1 MKVLFTSLREK
12 SHFLPMVPFIGALQD
27 RGHEVAVAAPPEF
40 AERVAATG
48 SEFLPFGHPGDAG
61 LTPIWQRLRNVP
73 AGDRMGTVVSE
84 IFADA
89 CAVAALPD
97 LLQTVARW
105 QPNIVV
111 RESTEFAGLIAAE
124 KLQVPHARVAIYGQH
139 TERLVQK
146 LAASPVDRHARGVGL
161 PADPSAERISREV
174 QLTLFPPSFEEITP
188 VSPVHRFRLERNEVA
203 PPLPD
208 WWSGQQG
215 PFVYV
220 TLGMVTGG
228 FDDLKRA
235 YRATIDAVSTLPVRA
250 LLTIGM
256 DLPLDVL
263 GELPPN
269 VHVERFVPQ
278 NDVLPHAAAVVC
290 HGGSGTVLGA
300 LAIGAPM
307 IVTPMFADQP
317 YNAARVEALGAG
329 VALPT
334 GVPNPDAL
342 KAAITRV
349 TTEPSFRAGAQ
360 RMAQEFATLPT
371 LDDAAQV
378 IERLAMR
385 L

>member
-1 MKVLFTSLREK
+1 
-12 SHFLPMVPFIGALQD
+12 
-27 RGHEVAVAAPPEF
+27 
-40 AERVAATG
+40 
-48 SEFLPFGHPGDAG
+48 
-61 LTPIWQRLRNVP
+61 
-73 AGDRMGTVVSE
+73 MGTVVSE

-161 PADPSAERISREV
+161 PADPGAERISREV